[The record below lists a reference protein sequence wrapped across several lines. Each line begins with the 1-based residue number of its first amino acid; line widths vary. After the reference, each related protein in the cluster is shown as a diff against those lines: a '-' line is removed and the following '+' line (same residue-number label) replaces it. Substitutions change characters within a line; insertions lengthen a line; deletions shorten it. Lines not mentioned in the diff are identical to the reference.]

1 MDEDALRW
9 FVDLCE
15 TQNMRDSAARLR
27 VPQPTMSRG
36 LARLEREVGTALF
49 DRRGRTLHLN
59 RFGALVREHAE
70 RAVEELDAA
79 RRRLAAER
87 DPDTAVLRIGFLQSM
102 ARWLVP
108 QVVGDYRRAVPHAQF
123 ALSYGLSRDLFDRL
137 RADELDAAVVT
148 PPRDEP
154 GITWIHLAEQQLCLA
169 VPPEHPLAR
178 AEHAE
183 VAQLDGAA
191 FVAFSRSTD
200 LRHVVDELLAGA
212 DAHPVIAFESAE
224 IDTMRGLVRAGLGVS
239 ILPRP
244 SRLDADDPVY
254 VPFQPRTVRQLGLA
268 FATGTTPSPA
278 AQRFRARF
286 SMGS

>member
-27 VPQPTMSRG
+27 VPQPTMSRALG
-36 LARLEREVGTALF
+36 RLERDLGTPLF

-59 RFGALVREHAE
+59 RFGSLVREHAS
-70 RAVEELDAA
+70 RAVAELDAA

-87 DPDTAVLRIGFLQSM
+87 DPEAPLRIGFLQSM

-123 ALSYGLSRDLFDRL
+123 RLSYGLSRDLFDRL
-137 RADELDAAVVT
+137 RADDLDAAVVT
-148 PPRDEP
+148 PPRGEP
-154 GITWIHLAEQQLCLA
+154 GIEWVHLAEQQLCLA

-183 VAQLDGAA
+183 VGQLDGAA

-200 LRHVVDELLAGA
+200 LRHVVDELLANA
-212 DAHPVIAFESAE
+212 DAHPVTAFESAE
-224 IDTMRGLVRAGLGVS
+224 IDTMRGLVRAGLGLA

-244 SRLDADDPVY
+244 PRPDADDPVY
-254 VPFQPRTVRQLGLA
+254 VPFRPRTVRQLGLA
-268 FATGTTPSPA
+268 WATGATPSPA
-278 AQRFRARF
+278 ALQFRSRFAHPI
-286 SMGS
+286 